1 MVPLARKVK
10 YVPRV
15 PLIPEVARAF
25 AESGIDL
32 AALGLA
38 WARVTPTVVLV
49 PAFGLRAMPTPVRG
63 VLGAMLAFCIYP
75 AMAPVLASQPGVPW
89 VLLALGEILRGLPV
103 ALAAAVPMWAATMA
117 GGVADSLRGSQDQR
131 DLPVV
136 EGKVSTL
143 GVPLSLLASA
153 IFLFSGG
160 PSRVVS
166 VLARG
171 DFPTHPFAVMA
182 NDIASGIT
190 LALALSGPLLAASIV
205 IEVAGALIARAAS
218 PAQVTALLSPL
229 RAFALLAMFGLA
241 FDKLANVLAQSM

>member
-1 MVPLARKVK
+1 M
-10 YVPRV
+10 

-25 AESGIDL
+25 AESGVDL

-63 VLGAMLAFCIYP
+63 VLGVMLAFCIYP
-75 AMAPVLASQPGVPW
+75 AMAPVLNAQPQVPW
-89 VLLALGEILRGLPV
+89 IILALGEILRGLPV

-117 GGVADSLRGSQDQR
+117 GGVADSLRGGSQDQK
-131 DLPVV
+131 DVPVV
-136 EGKVSTL
+136 EGKVTTL
-143 GVPLSLLASA
+143 GIPLSLLASA
-153 IFLFSGG
+153 IFLFTGG
-160 PSRVVS
+160 PSHVVS

-171 DFPTHPFAVMA
+171 EFPAHPLAVMA
-182 NDIASGIT
+182 NDVASGIT

-205 IEVAGALIARAAS
+205 IEVSGALIARAAS

-241 FDKLANVLAQSM
+241 FDRLALVLAHAM

>member
-1 MVPLARKVK
+1 M
-10 YVPRV
+10 
-15 PLIPEVARAF
+15 PLISDVAHAF
-25 AESGIDL
+25 AESGVDL

-38 WARVTPTVVLV
+38 WARVTPTIALV

-75 AMAPVLASQPGVPW
+75 AMTPVLHAPGSAQLPW
-89 VLLALGEILRGLPV
+89 VVLALGELLHGLPI

-117 GGVADSLRGSQDQR
+117 GGLADNLRGATQDQK
-131 DLPVV
+131 DVPVV
-136 EGKVSTL
+136 EGKTSTL
-143 GVPLSLLASA
+143 GIPLSLLASA
-153 IFLFSGG
+153 IFLFTGG

-171 DFPTHPFAVMA
+171 DFPAHPLAAMA
-182 NDIASGIT
+182 NDVASGIT

-205 IEVAGALIARAAS
+205 IEVSGALIARAAA
-218 PAQVTALLSPL
+218 PAQITALLSPL

-241 FDKLANVLAQSM
+241 FDRLALVLAHSL

>member
-1 MVPLARKVK
+1 MPLV
-10 YVPRV
+10 
-15 PLIPEVARAF
+15 PEVARAF

-75 AMAPVLASQPGVPW
+75 ALAPVLTSQPGVPW
-89 VLLALGEILRGLPV
+89 VLMALGEILRGLPV

-117 GGVADSLRGSQDQR
+117 GGVADSLRGGAQDQK
-131 DLPVV
+131 DVPVV

-143 GVPLSLLASA
+143 GIPLSLLASA
-153 IFLFSGG
+153 IFLFTGG

-171 DFPTHPFAVMA
+171 DFPAHPLAVMA
-182 NDIASGIT
+182 NDVASGIT

-205 IEVAGALIARAAS
+205 IEVSGALIARAAS

-241 FDKLANVLAQSM
+241 FDRLALVLARSM